1 MRAFPAYQARMQAY
15 VDQRMELP
23 PGGIKMA
30 MPMTSV
36 GVRLRDTSTRVM
48 TSRLF
53 AGLLAKM
60 AIAKPDAIDLPDY
73 SVERGHPVRLAAE
86 QAE

>member
-1 MRAFPAYQARMQAY
+1 
-15 VDQRMELP
+15 MELP
-23 PGGIKMA
+23 PGGIKLA
-30 MPMTSV
+30 MPMTSL
-36 GVRLRDTSTRVM
+36 GIRLRDTQIRVM

-60 AIAKPDAIDLPDY
+60 AVAKPDAIDLPDY
-73 SVERGHPVRLAAE
+73 SVQRGGPVRVAAE